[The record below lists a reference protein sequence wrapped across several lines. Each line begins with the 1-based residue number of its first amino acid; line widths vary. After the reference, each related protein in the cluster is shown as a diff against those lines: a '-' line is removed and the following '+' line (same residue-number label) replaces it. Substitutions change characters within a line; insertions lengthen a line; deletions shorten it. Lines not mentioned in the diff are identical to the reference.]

1 MNEIPIKKPKVK
13 SVPYSILLPIDL
25 KIKLEELKAFDGVDT
40 AEWVRM
46 LISDAVDIYENNK
59 KKS

>member
-13 SVPYSILLPIDL
+13 TVPYSILLPIDL
-25 KIKLEELKAFDGVDT
+25 KLKLEELKAFDGVDT

-46 LISDAVDIYENNK
+46 LISDAVDSYEEAK